1 MPADLIE
8 EQCVFGRFS
17 PWQKVQI
24 IHSVHGR
31 GRRVAMIG
39 DGVND
44 VLPIKNATLGVAMGD
59 GSRAAKTVAGVVLQ
73 TNDFS
78 LLPVLL
84 DEGRTIV
91 RNLCRSG
98 KLFLNK
104 NVYTA
109 VLVGFTLGFFN
120 LPSPNALQQVTLLNL
135 LTIGLP
141 ALLITL
147 DRSKAPATR
156 RSCLGEVG

>member
-1 MPADLIE
+1 MPRPARALQHNPE
-8 EQCVFGRFS
+8 VCHVPQPANS
-17 PWQKVQI
+17 TASKVPFRLNQY
-24 IHSVHGR
+24 S
-31 GRRVAMIG
+31 
-39 DGVND
+39 
-44 VLPIKNATLGVAMGD
+44 
-59 GSRAAKTVAGVVLQ
+59 
-73 TNDFS
+73 
-78 LLPVLL
+78 
-84 DEGRTIV
+84 RTIV
-91 RNLCRSG
+91 RNLRRSG